1 MKAPGTL
8 IKPKTE
14 KARGRPKLHID
25 VIKIKCRLLKM
36 ICLMVHLTSNNRW
49 SRLYM
54 AFQLHIISMLK
65 LLKVLEHAKTWCLLS

>member
-1 MKAPGTL
+1 MMAKLNNNLIQAPGTL

-25 VIKIKCRLLKM
+25 VIKIKFRLLKM
-36 ICLMVHLTSNNRW
+36 ICLMAHLTLNNKW

-54 AFQLHIISMLK
+54 AFQLHITNM
-65 LLKVLEHAKTWCLLS
+65 